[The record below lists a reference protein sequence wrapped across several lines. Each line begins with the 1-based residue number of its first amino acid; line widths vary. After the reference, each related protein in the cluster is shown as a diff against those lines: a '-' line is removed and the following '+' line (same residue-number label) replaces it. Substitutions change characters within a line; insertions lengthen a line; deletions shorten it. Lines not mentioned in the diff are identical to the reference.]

1 MTRSIKEQYK
11 QLTDDIFQLYECF
24 KRSGFTEEQAFELV
38 NTYVRQTMFD
48 NVMQSAAQKRPRNYD
63 AIKQYINNIKKEE
76 KENEKDV

>member
-1 MTRSIKEQYK
+1 MTRSIKEQYR

-48 NVMQSAAQKRPRNYD
+48 NAMQYAAQKRPRNYD
-63 AIKQYINNIKKEE
+63 AIKRYINNVKKEE
-76 KENEKDV
+76 KENEQNV